1 MSSSF
6 TSNGLW
12 FVKGSEYLQD
22 PWGFRKYFY
31 CDIPFANTIFE
42 MSQMNYLNFIRNFL
56 HNEIYMA
63 HGANDQLCFAT
74 KIGIYR

>member
-1 MSSSF
+1 
-6 TSNGLW
+6 
-12 FVKGSEYLQD
+12 
-22 PWGFRKYFY
+22 
-31 CDIPFANTIFE
+31 

-74 KIGIYR
+74 KIVIYR